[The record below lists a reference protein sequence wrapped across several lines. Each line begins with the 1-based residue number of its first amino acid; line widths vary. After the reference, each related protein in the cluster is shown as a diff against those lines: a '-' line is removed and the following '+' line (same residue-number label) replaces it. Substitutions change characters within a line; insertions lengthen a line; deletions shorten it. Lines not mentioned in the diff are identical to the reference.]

1 VSPATLLVRE
11 RPTRPWQTRLVAVA
25 LAFTAGCGS
34 GAPPAAPAEAPK
46 AEAKGKKAPPA
57 ESKSVE
63 TRADE
68 IIADLK
74 KRQDEQVGIQQKAG
88 GSEARRLQQQFAL
101 ASARLQTSLKRLDDA
116 RRRLNET
123 EQQRE
128 GQPAYEKAL
137 LEFSRAQQAYDQDQS
152 AVNRARSAALAAGVP
167 ASSLR

>member
-1 VSPATLLVRE
+1 M
-11 RPTRPWQTRLVAVA
+11 
-25 LAFTAGCGS
+25 
-34 GAPPAAPAEAPK
+34 
-46 AEAKGKKAPPA
+46 
-57 ESKSVE
+57 
-63 TRADE
+63 
-68 IIADLK
+68 K

-128 GQPAYEKAL
+128 GQAAYEKAL

-152 AVNRARSAALAAGVP
+152 AVNRARSAALADGVP